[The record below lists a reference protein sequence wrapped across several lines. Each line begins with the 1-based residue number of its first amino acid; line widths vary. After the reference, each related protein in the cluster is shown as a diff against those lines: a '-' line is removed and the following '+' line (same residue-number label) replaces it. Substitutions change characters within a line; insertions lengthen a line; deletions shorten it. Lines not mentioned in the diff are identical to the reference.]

1 MSAGDVIWET
11 GPVAHPLIAFKRRA
25 KDFASGARESDV
37 NASADVNEENTGH
50 KLHGLNENLVSELSA
65 VLMFVRSL
73 TPLQ

>member
-37 NASADVNEENTGH
+37 NASADVNENTDH
-50 KLHGLNENLVSELSA
+50 KLHGLNENLVSELSG